1 MKKAI
6 HVLTY
11 ICCIATLAFA
21 SCKGKSVQ
29 GDGNVISH
37 EIPIEIYS
45 EIKVEGAIDIVY
57 NAKPDEAAYLRIEAD
72 DNIIPLIDVKV
83 KGRSLTVKAR
93 ESINPSRF
101 VIYTNSPSLK
111 YVESKGAS
119 NIQLRGAIAG
129 DELKIEMKGT
139 GNFKADNLV
148 YDKAEFQLKGAGNME
163 MAGQVH
169 KAKIEISGTGDI
181 KASDLLVNEMESS
194 IRGSGNIDINV
205 LDKLSV
211 EIKGSGTVAYK
222 GNPQITKK
230 NIKGAG
236 VLKVLQ

>member
-1 MKKAI
+1 MKKSI
-6 HVLTY
+6 HAFTY
-11 ICCIATLAFA
+11 ICCIAVLALA
-21 SCKGKSVQ
+21 SCKGKPVQ

-37 EIPIEIYS
+37 EVPIEIYS

-83 KGRSLTVKAR
+83 KGRSLTVKAK

-119 NIQLRGAIAG
+119 NITLQGAVAG

-148 YDKAEFQLKGAGNME
+148 YDKAEFQLRGAGNMD
-163 MAGQVH
+163 MSGQVH
-169 KAKIEISGTGDI
+169 KAKIDISGSGDV
-181 KASDLLVNEMESS
+181 KASDLAVNEMEAI
-194 IRGSGNIDINV
+194 IRGSGNIEINV
-205 LDKLSV
+205 LDKLSA
-211 EIKGSGTVAYK
+211 EIKGKGTIAYK
-222 GNPQITKK
+222 GNPQITKN

>member
-1 MKKAI
+1 MKKVM
-6 HVLTY
+6 HTLVY
-11 ICCIATLAFA
+11 ICCVAVLALT
-21 SCKGKSVQ
+21 SCKGKAVQ

-101 VIYTNSPSLK
+101 IIYTNSPSLK
-111 YVESKGAS
+111 YIESKGAS
-119 NIQLRGAIAG
+119 NIKLQGAIAG

-139 GNFKADNLV
+139 GNFTADNLV
-148 YDKAEFQLKGAGNME
+148 YDKAEFQLKGAGNMDI
-163 MAGQVH
+163 AGQIH
-169 KAKIEISGTGDI
+169 KVKIEISGTGDV
-181 KASDLLVNEMESS
+181 KAAGLAVNEMEAN
-194 IRGSGNIDINV
+194 IKGSGNIEVNV
-205 LDKLSV
+205 LDKLSID
-211 EIKGSGTVAYK
+211 IKGKGNVSYK
-222 GNPQITKK
+222 GNPQITKQ

-236 VLKVLQ
+236 MVKVLQ

>member
-1 MKKAI
+1 MKKVIRIFAY
-6 HVLTY
+6 T
-11 ICCIATLAFA
+11 CCIATLALT
-21 SCKGKSVQ
+21 SCKGKAVQ

-37 EIPIEIYS
+37 EIPVEIYS

-119 NIQLRGAIAG
+119 NIQLQGAIAG

-139 GNFKADNLV
+139 GNFKADNLI

-181 KASDLLVNEMESS
+181 KASDLVVNEMESN
-194 IRGSGNIDINV
+194 IKGSGNIEINV
-205 LDKLSV
+205 LDKLSI
-211 EIKGSGTVAYK
+211 EIKGKGTIAYK
-222 GNPQITKK
+222 GNPQITKQ

-236 VLKVLQ
+236 VVKVLQ

>member
-6 HVLTY
+6 HTLVY
-11 ICCIATLAFA
+11 ICCVATLALT
-21 SCKGKSVQ
+21 SCKGKAVQ

-45 EIKVEGAIDIVY
+45 EIKVEGAIDIIY
-57 NAKPDEAAYLRIEAD
+57 DAKPDEAAYLRIEAD

-83 KGRSLTVKAR
+83 KGRSLTIKAR

-101 VIYTNSPSLK
+101 VVYTNSPSLK

-119 NIQLRGAIAG
+119 NIKLQGAIAG

-139 GNFKADNLV
+139 GNFAADNLV
-148 YDKAEFQLKGAGNME
+148 YDKAEFQLRGAGNME

-169 KAKIEISGTGDI
+169 KVKMEISGTGDI
-181 KASDLLVNEMESS
+181 KASDLAVNDMESN
-194 IRGSGNIDINV
+194 IKGSGNIEINV
-205 LDKLSV
+205 LDKLS
-211 EIKGSGTVAYK
+211 IDIRGKGTIAYK
-222 GNPQITKK
+222 GNPQITKQ

-236 VLKVLQ
+236 MVKVLQ

>member
-1 MKKAI
+1 MKKTIQAL
-6 HVLTY
+6 VY
-11 ICCIATLAFA
+11 ICCIAALALT
-21 SCKGKSVQ
+21 SCKGKAVQ

-45 EIKVEGAIDIVY
+45 EIKVEGAIDIIY

-83 KGRSLTVKAR
+83 KGRSLTIKSK

-101 VIYTNSPSLK
+101 VVYTNSPSLK

-119 NIQLRGAIAG
+119 TIQLQGAIAG

-139 GNFKADNLV
+139 GNFIADNLV

-181 KASDLLVNEMESS
+181 KASKLAVNEMEAN
-194 IRGSGNIDINV
+194 IKGSGNIEINA

-211 EIKGSGTVAYK
+211 DIKGKGTVAYK
-222 GNPQITKK
+222 GNPQITKQ
-230 NIKGAG
+230 NVSGAG
-236 VLKVLQ
+236 TVKVLQ

>member
-1 MKKAI
+1 MKKSLQILAA
-6 HVLTY
+6 
-11 ICCIATLAFA
+11 ICCVAAVAFT
-21 SCKGKSVQ
+21 SCKGKPVQ

-37 EIPIEIYS
+37 EIPIDIYS

-83 KGRSLTVKAR
+83 KGRTLTVKAR

-101 VIYTNSPSLK
+101 ILYTHSPSLK
-111 YVESKGAS
+111 YIESKGAS
-119 NIQLRGAIAG
+119 NIKLQGAVAG

-139 GNFKADNLV
+139 GNFTADNLI

-163 MAGQVH
+163 MGGQAH
-169 KAKIEISGTGDI
+169 KAKIEISGTGDV
-181 KASDLLVNEMESS
+181 KAAELTVNELEAN
-194 IRGSGNIDINV
+194 IKGAGNIELNA
-205 LDKLSV
+205 LDKLSID
-211 EIKGSGTVAYK
+211 IKGKGNVSYK
-222 GNPQITKK
+222 GNPQITKQ

-236 VLKVLQ
+236 TVKVLQ